1 MFRLLML
8 SQKVEDA
15 DESVEQMQ
23 DSSNMV
29 ESNEVPE
36 ILLFLKLIIVVMS
49 QAKKNLLA
57 PPLIKLNLMKMQ
69 AWQKRIVHQKTY

>member
-1 MFRLLML
+1 MS
-8 SQKVEDA
+8 SQKVEDVA
-15 DESVEQMQ
+15 ESVEQMQ
-23 DSSNMV
+23 DSSSMV

-57 PPLIKLNLMKMQ
+57 QLLIKLNLMKMQ
-69 AWQKRIVHQKTY
+69 AWQKRIVHQKKNKAY

>member
-1 MFRLLML
+1 ML

-36 ILLFLKLIIVVMS
+36 ILLFLKLIIVAMS

-57 PPLIKLNLMKMQ
+57 PLLIKLNLMKMLT
-69 AWQKRIVHQKTY
+69 WLKRIVFHNL

>member
-1 MFRLLML
+1 ML
-8 SQKVEDA
+8 SQKVEDV

-57 PPLIKLNLMKMQ
+57 PPLIKLNLMKMP
-69 AWQKRIVHQKTY
+69 AWQKRIVC